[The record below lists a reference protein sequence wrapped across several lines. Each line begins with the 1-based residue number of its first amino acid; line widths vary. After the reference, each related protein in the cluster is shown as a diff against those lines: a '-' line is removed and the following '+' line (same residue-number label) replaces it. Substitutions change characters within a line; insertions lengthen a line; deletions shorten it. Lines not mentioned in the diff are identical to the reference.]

1 VPIVEGAL
9 RRDELA
15 LPLYRL
21 HPIRDAAELKLPV
34 IMAKNTREL
43 GVDRGVGNG
52 GGTTITA
59 TRRVVLRDQEHVLR
73 HREGA

>member
-43 GVDRGVGNG
+43 GLERAAVNG
-52 GGTTITA
+52 EVTTIA
-59 TRRVVLRDQEHVLR
+59 VTRRVVLCDQEHVLR